1 MKKFL
6 IPVFTFLLLFLWVGE
21 GAAFPNDHSS
31 EMAITDPKE
40 VIARYIEAVGGKE
53 NVAKIKNSVMTM
65 EAEMQGMTIQIFGIS
80 DQVNGRFLQ
89 VTTLMGNEASRTV
102 LANGKGKITAMG
114 QENDVPEEMLPLM
127 KVQTYVFPEEHY
139 EEMGYTLE
147 LQGTEDINGE
157 ETYRLLI
164 TAPND
169 LKTVEYFAVG
179 SGLKLRTSSDATGD
193 ISYSDYREVD
203 GVKFPMRM
211 SISNAMMPM
220 ALETK
225 VVSIAFNQELSDE
238 DFK

>member
-6 IPVFTFLLLFLWVGE
+6 IPVFTFLLFFLWVGE

>member
-6 IPVFTFLLLFLWVGE
+6 IPFLILFFGLIWIGE
-21 GAAFPNDHSS
+21 SKANEVCLSS
-31 EMAITDPKE
+31 SNEANDPKE

-53 NVAKIKNSVMTM
+53 NVAKIKNSIMTM
-65 EAEMQGMTIQIFGIS
+65 EAEMQGMSIQIKGIS
-80 DQVNGRFLQ
+80 DQENGRLLQ
-89 VTTLMGNEASRTV
+89 ETLVMGNVASRTV

-114 QENDVPEEMLPLM
+114 QENDIPEEMLSMM
-127 KVQTYVFPEEHY
+127 KAQTYVFPEEHY
-139 EEMGYTLE
+139 EDMGYSLE
-147 LQGTEDINGE
+147 LQGTEDLDGE
-157 ETYRLLI
+157 EAYRLVI

-169 LKTVEYFAVG
+169 LKTVEYYSVS

-193 ISYSDYREVD
+193 ITYSDYKEID

-211 SISNAMMPM
+211 SISNPMMPS

>member
-6 IPVFTFLLLFLWVGE
+6 IPFFALYFCLLWVGE
-21 GAAFPNDHSS
+21 SKANVDHAPLS
-31 EMAITDPKE
+31 EDANDPKE

-65 EAEMQGMTIQIFGIS
+65 EAEMQGMSIQIKGIS
-80 DQVNGRFLQ
+80 DQENSRLLQ
-89 VTTLMGNEASRTV
+89 ETIVMGNVASKTV

-114 QENDVPEEMLPLM
+114 QENDIPEEMLSMM
-127 KVQTYVFPEEHY
+127 KAQTYVFPEEHY

-147 LQGTEDINGE
+147 LQGTEDLDGE
-157 ETYRLLI
+157 EAYRLVI
-164 TAPND
+164 TAPNGV
-169 LKTVEYFAVG
+169 KTVEYYSVG

-193 ISYSDYREVD
+193 ITYSDYKEID
-203 GVKFPMRM
+203 GVKFPMKM
-211 SISNAMMPM
+211 SISNPMMPS